1 MPRPAPAAP
10 GRSGNNP
17 KAPAPPEAAP
27 MVMAAVPKKRRR
39 GWLMSSDIAFS
50 LEEWR
55 QARTL
60 DDDRPA
66 FQVRAQLAA
75 PSTRRL
81 VESSVYC
88 CKASWI
94 GPRRRAA

>member
-1 MPRPAPAAP
+1 
-10 GRSGNNP
+10 
-17 KAPAPPEAAP
+17 
-27 MVMAAVPKKRRR
+27 
-39 GWLMSSDIAFS
+39 MSSDIAFS

-60 DDDRPA
+60 DDDRPG
-66 FQVRAQLAA
+66 FQVHAQLAA

-94 GPRRRAA
+94 GPHRRACVVDVRRRDPPFAIRPVMVVIGHERANARYHAAAS

>member
-1 MPRPAPAAP
+1 
-10 GRSGNNP
+10 
-17 KAPAPPEAAP
+17 
-27 MVMAAVPKKRRR
+27 
-39 GWLMSSDIAFS
+39 LMSSDIAFS

-60 DDDRPA
+60 DDDRPG

-94 GPRRRAA
+94 GPHRRAGGVDCGAEIRRSQSAR